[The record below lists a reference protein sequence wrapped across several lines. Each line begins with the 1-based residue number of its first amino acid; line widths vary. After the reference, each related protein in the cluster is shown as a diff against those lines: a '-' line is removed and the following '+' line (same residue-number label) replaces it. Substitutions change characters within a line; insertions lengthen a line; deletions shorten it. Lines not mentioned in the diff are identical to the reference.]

1 MDVSINCICPT
12 RDGAQRHA
20 SDTVTL
26 ADRLDFRT
34 LLTLRQSIAFEIREA
49 ETSPASVIAVLIEQY
64 LLHCVTG
71 WSLVDEAGKPVP
83 VSRQAIRDRL
93 LTHQEEAEVVGNAA
107 DNIYTDTVTLPLTVR
122 ASSSS
127 ETTPTP
133 KPTSATNGHGT
144 RPPKPSKPSSTST
157 TPMVA
162 TGPMAASPG
171 GVSSSSQS

>member
-1 MDVSINCICPT
+1 MDVTINCICPAKG
-12 RDGAQRHA
+12 GAQRHA

-34 LLTLRQSIAFEIREA
+34 LLTLRQAIGFEIREP
-49 ETSPASVIAVLIEQY
+49 ETSPASIIAVLIEQY

-71 WSLVDEAGKPVP
+71 WSLVDEAGKAVP

-93 LTHQEEAEVVGNAA
+93 LTHQEEAEIIGTAA
-107 DNIYTDTVTLPLTVR
+107 DDIYTDTVTLPLTHR

-133 KPTSATNGHGT
+133 GSTSATNGHGT
-144 RPPKPSKPSSTST
+144 RRPKPSKPSSIST
-157 TPMVA
+157 TPMVV
-162 TGPMAASPG
+162 TGPMAASHG
-171 GVSSSSQS
+171 GGSSSSQS